1 MTPAAVLCRPSR
13 AAGLGVAAGL
23 HAAVIALLLADA
35 ARPPTLPAGQ
45 ARAFLLVPL
54 RTQRPAE
61 PPPAGARQDRAPAR
75 QRHAAARP
83 PIISP
88 LPPALPSLAGAI
100 TLPPAAPVAPVA
112 PVAPAAPADPFAEP
126 AAQPSLAERARS
138 SAGKIARELAQEP
151 GQRPQGPLAARRNR
165 HFDRPYESG
174 MHGFTEDR
182 YVSPDGTSVIRR
194 KSSGEVSCHMP
205 APYQLRAIPRSSS
218 SERRI
223 NCPPDNAGWERH

>member
-1 MTPAAVLCRPSR
+1 MTAAASLRHRSR
-13 AAGLGVAAGL
+13 AAGLGLAAGL
-23 HAAVIALLLADA
+23 HAAVIAVLLADA
-35 ARPPTLPAGQ
+35 ARPPALLPGP
-45 ARAFLLVPL
+45 ARAFHLVPL
-54 RTQRPAE
+54 RAPRPAE
-61 PPPAGARQDRAPAR
+61 PPPAAPRRDPPTGRQHR
-75 QRHAAARP
+75 AAARP
-83 PIISP
+83 PVSSLVP
-88 LPPALPSLAGAI
+88 PSLPPLAGAI
-100 TLPPAAPVAPVA
+100 TLPPPAAPVSPAMPV
-112 PVAPAAPADPFAEP
+112 APADPFGAP

-151 GQRPQGPLAARRNR
+151 GQRPQERLAARRNR
-165 HFDRPYESG
+165 HFDRPYERG

-205 APYQLRAIPRSSS
+205 EPYQLRAIPRSSS

>member
-1 MTPAAVLCRPSR
+1 MTPVAALRRPSR
-13 AAGLGVAAGL
+13 TAGLGVAAGL

-35 ARPPTLPAGQ
+35 ARPPTLPASQ

-54 RTQRPAE
+54 RPQRPAE
-61 PPPAGARQDRAPAR
+61 PPPAWPRQDRAPAR

-83 PIISP
+83 QAMPPAS
-88 LPPALPSLAGAI
+88 PPALPPLAGAI
-100 TLPPAAPVAPVA
+100 TLPPPAAPATA
-112 PVAPAAPADPFAEP
+112 TAPADPFAEP

-194 KSSGEVSCHMP
+194 KSSGEVSCYMP
-205 APYQLRAIPRSSS
+205 EPYQLRAIPRSSS